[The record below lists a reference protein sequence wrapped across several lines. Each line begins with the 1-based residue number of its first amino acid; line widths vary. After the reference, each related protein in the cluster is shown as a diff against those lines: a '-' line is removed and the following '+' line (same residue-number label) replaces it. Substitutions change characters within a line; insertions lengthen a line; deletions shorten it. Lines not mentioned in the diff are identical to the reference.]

1 MKRGVALAV
10 QILLNI
16 FLFAGLAGVMY
27 LCYLSGGG
35 LTAGIVLL
43 IAYALS
49 LVLMPALHEAGHLL
63 LGAAAGFRLAELR
76 FSFVRILREGNGYS
90 LQFVNP
96 LSFDAAGC
104 CRMYPAK
111 NSDMGTRF
119 AWFVAGGILVQAVY
133 ILLALT
139 LSFALNLPMVWA
151 TLGVSC
157 VYACYLFL
165 VNVLPF
171 EGSEGVY
178 DGALLWGLCRRDPSA
193 RTFVA
198 LLTAQGEMF
207 FGKTPGEVG
216 ETLLF
221 DLPQLPEDDPS
232 FSRLQYY
239 RYLYFLD
246 RGERESAV
254 RSITRLEDC
263 LEYILP
269 EERLSVFAELT
280 YAYSFFL
287 GDKWAAEQYHARM
300 QRERGADGLSL
311 RPEEGSGAEVLRAQ
325 MAYALLSGETGRAE
339 TLAKAHR
346 RAAEKEPLEGMRR
359 LEIKLSQELYGG

>member
-90 LQFVNP
+90 LHFVNP

-216 ETLLF
+216 EALLF
-221 DLPQLPEDDPS
+221 DLPQLPEDDPG

-269 EERLSVFAELT
+269 EERLPVFAELT
-280 YAYSFFL
+280 YTYSFFL
-287 GDKWAAEQYHARM
+287 GNKEMAEQYHARM
-300 QRERGADGLSL
+300 ERENDAGDPFMRPGDGGAD
-311 RPEEGSGAEVLRAQ
+311 VLRAR
-325 MAYALLSGETGRAE
+325 MAYALLSGDVAQAE

>member
-178 DGALLWGLCRRDPSA
+178 DGALLWGVVPPRSVGKDVRCPADGAGGNVFRQNARGSRGDVAFRPAPTARRRPQFFPFAVLSLSLFSGSG
-193 RTFVA
+193 RTGIGGQKYYP
-198 LLTAQGEMF
+198 LGGL
-207 FGKTPGEVG
+207 PGVYFAGG
-216 ETLLF
+216 ETSRICGTDVCLF
-221 DLPQLPEDDPS
+221 F
-232 FSRLQYY
+232 FS
-239 RYLYFLD
+239 
-246 RGERESAV
+246 
-254 RSITRLEDC
+254 
-263 LEYILP
+263 
-269 EERLSVFAELT
+269 
-280 YAYSFFL
+280 
-287 GDKWAAEQYHARM
+287 
-300 QRERGADGLSL
+300 
-311 RPEEGSGAEVLRAQ
+311 
-325 MAYALLSGETGRAE
+325 GR
-339 TLAKAHR
+339 
-346 RAAEKEPLEGMRR
+346 
-359 LEIKLSQELYGG
+359 